1 MILSMTG
8 FGRGEAPFG
17 DGRVIVEIGT
27 VNSRHLETNVRGLRD
42 YPAVELGLR
51 GRITGRLGRG
61 TANVTVTLKGAET
74 AVRRVSANLEL
85 ARAYEAEFDKLVAA
99 LGLKG
104 KLPLETLAAVP
115 DLIAVESEDADAETL
130 AAAVYDAADHA
141 LEDVVAMRQ
150 AEGAKLAAEIGPR
163 LDELARLDDEIE
175 NLAPATIGAYRER
188 LKARIAELDV
198 TAGVDAGR
206 VEAEVAL
213 FADRCD
219 VREEI
224 VRSRA
229 HIEAFRDTVAA
240 GGRVGRQL
248 DFLVQE
254 MNREANTIGSKAQD
268 AAIAARVV
276 AIKNLLEQVREQ
288 VQNVE

>member
-8 FGRGEAPFG
+8 FGRGETPFG
-17 DGRVIVEIGT
+17 DGRVVVEIGT
-27 VNSRHLETNVRGLRD
+27 VNARHLETNIRGLRD

-51 GRITGRLGRG
+51 GRVSGRLGRG
-61 TANVTVTLKGAET
+61 TANITVTAKGSA
-74 AVRRVSANLEL
+74 AAAWRVTANLEL

-104 KLPLETLAAVP
+104 KLPLETLASLP
-115 DLIAVESEDADAETL
+115 DLITIESEEADAESF
-130 AAAVYDAADHA
+130 AAAVYAAAEAA
-141 LEDVVAMRQ
+141 LEAVVKMRQ
-150 AEGAKLAAEIGPR
+150 AEGSKLAAEITPR

-175 NLAPATIGAYRER
+175 ALAPATIAAYRER
-188 LKARIAELDV
+188 LQARVTELNV
-198 TAGVDAGR
+198 TAGVEPGR

-219 VREEI
+219 IREEL

-229 HIEAFRDTVAA
+229 HVQAFRDTLAA

-276 AIKNLLEQVREQ
+276 TIKNLLEQVREQ